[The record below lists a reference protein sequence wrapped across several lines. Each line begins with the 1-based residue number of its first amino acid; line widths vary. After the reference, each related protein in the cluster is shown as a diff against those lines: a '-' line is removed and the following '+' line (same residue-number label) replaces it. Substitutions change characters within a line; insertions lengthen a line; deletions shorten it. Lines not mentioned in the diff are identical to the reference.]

1 MWVGRPQTYNFCLC
15 KKMELPERG
24 KKIETT
30 TVGLIEL
37 SPWLHG
43 EGVYSVAMEST
54 GVYRIPVW
62 HAPESYFKLILVNP
76 YFIKQMPGRKS
87 DVADAQWIATLLD
100 KQLLRSSV
108 VPERASGVSD
118 SISEGMFSYKVRR
131 LVVYSKLKGSYPGV
145 ILKIAFVSSVIGSK
159 TVLE

>member
-54 GVYRIPVW
+54 GVYRKPVW
-62 HAPESYFKLILVNP
+62 RAPESEFKLILVNP

-87 DVADAQWIATLLD
+87 DVVDAQWIATLLD
-100 KQLLRSSV
+100 KQLTRGSV
-108 VPERASGVSD
+108 VPEKSIRILRPYLRSYVQLQGQMTRCLQQIERQLSRCNIKDCLCQLCNREQD
-118 SISEGMFSYKVRR
+118 SS
-131 LVVYSKLKGSYPGV
+131 
-145 ILKIAFVSSVIGSK
+145 
-159 TVLE
+159 